1 MRFFCAYLHCLTAGL
16 SILADMKNDTSGF
29 GKKLRKLRESAGLSQ
44 VALAKKLRTT
54 QRGVSKWE
62 IGETL
67 PGFESLVLLGKAL
80 KVHPGE
86 FF

>member
-29 GKKLRKLRESAGLSQ
+29 GKKLRTLREAAGLSQ
-44 VALAKKLRTT
+44 IAFAKKMRTT
-54 QRGVSKWE
+54 QRGISKWE
-62 IGETL
+62 IGETF
-67 PGFESLVLLGKAL
+67 PGYESLVRLGKVL